1 MKNFLIA
8 LLLLGLAAPMRAQ
21 SSSDA
26 QLENLGRGVTA
37 IPGQSS
43 GMFVSWRLLGTDTKS
58 TTFDLLRNG
67 NTIATDISTTTCY
80 ADATGTS
87 SHIYQ
92 VVTKV
97 NGEAV
102 DTTKAITPWSDCF
115 YQLHLDLPTASGCT
129 YTPSDCSTGDVD
141 GDGEYELIVK
151 WDPSNAKDNSQGGI
165 TGNVFLDCYKVDWAA
180 GGKIDNWDG
189 PVPHASISR
198 ERIYTTTMLQAP
210 AMENLNVTKH
220 KNYS

>member
-1 MKNFLIA
+1 MRHILFA
-8 LLLLGLAAPMRAQ
+8 LFLLGITLPMRAQ
-21 SSSDA
+21 SLPDA

-37 IPGQSS
+37 IPGQSK
-43 GMFVSWRLLGTDTKS
+43 GMLVSWRFLATDTKS

-67 NTIATDISTTTCY
+67 NTIAADISTTTCY

-87 SHIYQ
+87 NHTYQ

-102 DTTKAITPWSDCF
+102 DTTEAITPWSDYF

-141 GDGEYELIVK
+141 GDGEYEIIVK
-151 WDPSNAKDNSQGGI
+151 WDPSNAKDNSLQG
-165 TGNVFLDCYKVDWAA
+165 
-180 GGKIDNWDG
+180 
-189 PVPHASISR
+189 
-198 ERIYTTTMLQAP
+198 
-210 AMENLNVTKH
+210 
-220 KNYS
+220 